1 MPALT
6 QSLNTGSRCQEAAC
20 NRRESCIDLAP
31 VRTNRSMAAHV
42 PAEDQRIGE
51 VEPALGHSSD
61 EMTLSDRAERGDR
74 RLRRTR
80 LLPIRPDASAVL
92 CAYGRSGTAHDG
104 GEKVP

>member
-20 NRRESCIDLAP
+20 HRRESCIDLAP

-42 PAEDQRIGE
+42 LAEDQRIGE

-74 RLRRTR
+74 RIRAPGPCRTAGGAAS
-80 LLPIRPDASAVL
+80 LCCTRP
-92 CAYGRSGTAHDG
+92 R
-104 GEKVP
+104 P